1 MRLLT
6 MLVILGGLAYG
17 GYYLYQEGYF
27 DSFLNSVDET
37 TTRTVNFATDK
48 ALDDADT
55 TINENEF

>member
-6 MLVILGGLAYG
+6 MLIILGGLAYG

-27 DSFLNSVDET
+27 DSFLTSVDET

-48 ALDDADT
+48 ALDDADK
-55 TINENEF
+55 TINENNF